1 METGWPARS
10 ACSVTGSPMNF
21 KLKIAGRTRTLKVN
35 SAGARME
42 FSLDGQG
49 VAVDVV
55 EVESNIFSVLLGG
68 EGFEARVEQSLQGT
82 RIWVDGREYLAEL
95 DHPRQWQRAAG
106 GRSGA
111 EGRQR
116 VFAPMP
122 GKVVRILVEPAST
135 VTAGQGLM
143 VVEAMKM
150 QNEIKS
156 PKEGKVE
163 KINVSEGQTVNAG
176 EVLLTIE

>member
-1 METGWPARS
+1 
-10 ACSVTGSPMNF
+10 MN
-21 KLKIAGRTRTLKVN
+21 LKIGERTRAVKVN
-35 SAGARME
+35 PTGTRVE
-42 FSLDGQG
+42 FSIDGQD
-49 VAVDVV
+49 VAADLV
-55 EVESNIFSVLLGG
+55 EVSPGIFSVLIGS
-68 EGFEARVEQSLQGT
+68 EAFEVRVESALQGA

-95 DHPRQWQRAAG
+95 DDPRRWRRGAG
-106 GRSGA
+106 GASGA

-122 GKVVRILVEPAST
+122 GKVVRVLVEPEST
-135 VTAGQGLM
+135 VTVGQGLL

-163 KINVSEGQTVNAG
+163 RIDVREGQAVTAG
-176 EVLLTIE
+176 EVLLTIA